1 MWYVLQVKTGD
12 EIKVRDA
19 LLAKG
24 VRALV
29 PQESRMIRKDGKW
42 GRRLY
47 TLIPSYIFVDIKFA
61 AEIYYTIRAIPSVIR
76 FVGTGCGEPSTL
88 TYLEAEW
95 IRLLASDG
103 EPLEPTVI
111 RVPEDGRPE
120 IVGGVLA
127 RFPARIV
134 EYDLRHKRAKVTITL
149 CGEQRELQLSVVRE
163 DEEDT
168 GREPDLI

>member
-19 LLAKG
+19 LLSKG

-29 PQESRMIRKDGKW
+29 PREDRIIRKDGKW

-47 TLIPSYIFVDIKFA
+47 TLIPSYVFVDIRFA
-61 AEIYYTIRAIPSVIR
+61 AQIYYTIRAIPSVIR
-76 FVGTGCGEPSTL
+76 FVGTGYGEPSTL
-88 TYLEAEW
+88 SYLEAEW
-95 IRLLASDG
+95 IRLLAGDG

-111 RVPEDGRPE
+111 RVPEDGWPE
-120 IVGGVLA
+120 IGGGVLA
-127 RFPARIV
+127 HFPAPVV
-134 EYDLRHKRAKVTITL
+134 EYDLRRKRAKVAITL

-163 DEEDT
+163 DDEDT
-168 GREPDLI
+168 GREPDPI

>member
-47 TLIPSYIFVDIKFA
+47 TLIPSYVL
-61 AEIYYTIRAIPSVIR
+61 
-76 FVGTGCGEPSTL
+76 STSNL
-88 TYLEAEW
+88 PRRYIT
-95 IRLLASDG
+95 RS
-103 EPLEPTVI
+103 
-111 RVPEDGRPE
+111 GRS
-120 IVGGVLA
+120 
-127 RFPARIV
+127 PA
-134 EYDLRHKRAKVTITL
+134 
-149 CGEQRELQLSVVRE
+149 
-163 DEEDT
+163 
-168 GREPDLI
+168 

>member
-47 TLIPSYIFVDIKFA
+47 TLIPSYVFVDIKFA
-61 AEIYYTIRAIPSVIR
+61 AQIYYTIRAIPSVIR

-95 IRLLASDG
+95 IRLLAGDG
-103 EPLEPTVI
+103 EPLESTVI
-111 RVPEDGRPE
+111 RCRRMAGRRSWAACSPTS
-120 IVGGVLA
+120 
-127 RFPARIV
+127 RR
-134 EYDLRHKRAKVTITL
+134 RSSSTI
-149 CGEQRELQLSVVRE
+149 CGISGPR
-163 DEEDT
+163 
-168 GREPDLI
+168 

>member
-47 TLIPSYIFVDIKFA
+47 TLIPSYVFVDIKFA
-61 AEIYYTIRAIPSVIR
+61 AQIYYTIRAIPSVIR

-88 TYLEAEW
+88 TYLEAE
-95 IRLLASDG
+95 
-103 EPLEPTVI
+103 
-111 RVPEDGRPE
+111 
-120 IVGGVLA
+120 
-127 RFPARIV
+127 
-134 EYDLRHKRAKVTITL
+134 
-149 CGEQRELQLSVVRE
+149 
-163 DEEDT
+163 
-168 GREPDLI
+168 

>member
-47 TLIPSYIFVDIKFA
+47 TLIPSYVFVDIKFA
-61 AEIYYTIRAIPSVIR
+61 AQIYYTIRAIPSVIR
-76 FVGTGCGEPSTL
+76 FVGTGCGE
-88 TYLEAEW
+88 
-95 IRLLASDG
+95 
-103 EPLEPTVI
+103 
-111 RVPEDGRPE
+111 
-120 IVGGVLA
+120 
-127 RFPARIV
+127 
-134 EYDLRHKRAKVTITL
+134 
-149 CGEQRELQLSVVRE
+149 QRELQLSVVRE
-163 DEEDT
+163 DDEDT
-168 GREPDLI
+168 GQEPDPI

>member
-47 TLIPSYIFVDIKFA
+47 TLIPSYVFVGIRFA

-76 FVGTGCGEPSTL
+76 FVGTGSGEPSTL

-95 IRLLASDG
+95 IRLLAGDG

-111 RVPEDGRPE
+111 RMPEDGMPE

-127 RFPARIV
+127 HFPARVV
-134 EYDLRHKRAKVTITL
+134 EYDLRHKRAKVTIML
-149 CGEQRELQLSVVRE
+149 
-163 DEEDT
+163 
-168 GREPDLI
+168 

>member
-95 IRLLASDG
+95 IRLLAGDRDPDAG
-103 EPLEPTVI
+103 GRQAGDRGRRARPFPGAGG
-111 RVPEDGRPE
+111 RVRP
-120 IVGGVLA
+120 A
-127 RFPARIV
+127 P
-134 EYDLRHKRAKVTITL
+134 
-149 CGEQRELQLSVVRE
+149 
-163 DEEDT
+163 
-168 GREPDLI
+168 